1 MSSDKPKSTKKS
13 KPEVKLEPVFNS
25 FGSIERWVE
34 VPVTPEAPKDE

>member
-1 MSSDKPKSTKKS
+1 MSSDKPKSTKKP